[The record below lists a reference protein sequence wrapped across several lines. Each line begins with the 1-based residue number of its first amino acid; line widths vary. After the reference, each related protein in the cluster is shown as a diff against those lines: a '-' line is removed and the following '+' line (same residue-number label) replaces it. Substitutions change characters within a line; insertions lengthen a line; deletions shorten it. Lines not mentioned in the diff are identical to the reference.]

1 MNILY
6 IDHYAGSLEYGMEFR
21 PYYLAKEWVKL
32 GHKVRIVGADF
43 SHLRIKNPIVKNDFD
58 TELIDGIEY
67 QWIKTIKYKGNG
79 TNRALSMFQFCWK
92 LWTNAQSLVD
102 EFRPD
107 VVITSS
113 TYPLDTY
120 PGQRIAKIT
129 HAKLIHE
136 NHDIWPLTLTTIGG
150 MSKYHPFVLLM
161 NLAARSA
168 FKKSNE
174 IVCVLPYAYE
184 YMLEMG
190 MQSKEKFHYIP
201 NGIVKEEW
209 LNPEPLPELHAQ
221 TFDKLSGKFIV
232 GYVGGHSISNALD
245 TLIEAASQINNKNIA
260 FVLIGQGAEKGRL
273 IEKSKALGCCN
284 ISFLPSVSKKVIPT
298 ILKKIDAAYI
308 ASKKS
313 PLEKYGASINKAYDY
328 MMASK
333 PILYGVDS
341 RNNEVEDAQCGI
353 TIEPANAGS
362 LVNAI
367 ETIFNKTKLDRTKMG
382 ERGKKWV
389 VYNCEYSILAKKF
402 LNVINKKY
410 K

>member
-232 GYVGGHSISNALD
+232 GYVGGHAISNALD
-245 TLIEAASQINNKNIA
+245 TILDVAASIHNDNVA
-260 FVLIGQGAEKGRL
+260 FVLVGKGVEKDNL
-273 IEKSKALGCCN
+273 IKKAKKLNCKN
-284 ISFLPSVSKKVIPT
+284 VYFLSGISKKAVPT
-298 ILKKIDAAYI
+298 VLNEFDVLYVGGKLSQVAQ
-308 ASKKS
+308 
-313 PLEKYGASINKAYDY
+313 YGASLNKVYDY
-328 MMASK
+328 MMSSK
-333 PILYGVDS
+333 PIIYGVDS
-341 RNNEVEDAQCGI
+341 RNNEVNEAQCGI
-353 TIEPANAGS
+353 TVEPENVPALN
-362 LVNAI
+362 NAI
-367 ETIFNKTKLDRTKMG
+367 NSIFNMTEDARNSMG
-382 ERGKKWV
+382 KRGKEWV
-389 VYNCEYSILAKKF
+389 MNHCEYSVLASSFIDIMNSK
-402 LNVINKKY
+402 
-410 K
+410 